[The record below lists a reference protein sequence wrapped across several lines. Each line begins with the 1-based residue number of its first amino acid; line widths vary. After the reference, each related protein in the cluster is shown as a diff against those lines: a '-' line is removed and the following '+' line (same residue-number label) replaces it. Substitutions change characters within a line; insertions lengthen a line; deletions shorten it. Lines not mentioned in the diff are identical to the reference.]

1 MQPNKKYIASDGY
14 EYFMCPM
21 TEFKV
26 TQVENVGTHLGTK
39 SVDFASGTP
48 GYRAPYYA
56 PAKVKCVRSTPSS
69 GEATWQ
75 TVNKVHCPNGYFGVV
90 TFETVHDDTY
100 NAYVGMVVN
109 QGVQLGNMGAKGN
122 ATGVHVHLQFAQT
135 ADYSFFKNGYGIY
148 MFNSESYVDDT
159 FYVDDTN
166 IIDGKAGN
174 WRKTGSSSVN
184 SQKYVVEEE
193 HYAVRFTYDQI
204 RIRKGSPDGE
214 VVGYVNAGDE
224 IEYFAKTVYNGH
236 RWVRDKNNYWYAIS
250 NSEERGKDMWC
261 ELIDPSEMKANQQP
275 TPDPEPEQPAEE
287 PEKPEDDEWDLEDPD
302 LEPVLL
308 ESDHGLTVH
317 TALVDKSKY
326 KYKCPYVMNPEYVTV
341 HNAGSD
347 GNPGAEQ
354 LNKSMGST
362 DEQKSW
368 HLSVDDNGA
377 WQGIALNRNAWHAG
391 DGAKGNGNRK
401 SIAIEIC
408 CDMYDSDGDGSYNDK
423 SGSVDPR
430 WEKARDNGA
439 LAAATLLDKYGWDIS
454 HLKKHQDWLMTNG
467 SYKYCPHHI
476 LNDGWDDF
484 EDLVQSK
491 LDSIQGKPATPDKG
505 EEGESIDGGL
515 VNKLVKLLIK
525 LIQKLLNIFK

>member
-174 WRKTGSSSVN
+174 WRKIGSSSGN
-184 SQKYVVEEE
+184 TQKYIVEEE

-214 VVGYVNAGDE
+214 VIGYVNSGDE
-224 IEYFAKTVYNGH
+224 VEYFAKTVYNGH
-236 RWVRDKNNYWYAIS
+236 RWVQDKNKYWYAIS

-261 ELIDPSEMKANQQP
+261 ELIDPSELKVNQKP
-275 TPDPEPEQPAEE
+275 STPSE
-287 PEKPEDDEWDLEDPD
+287 PEKPQEPEPNDTEEEWIVEQPDRTQEVYQPTEGWLEKFGVSFVSDIVTKDE
-302 LEPVLL
+302 
-308 ESDHGLTVH
+308 
-317 TALVDKSKY
+317 Y
-326 KYKCPYVMNPEYVTV
+326 KYKAPFIMDPEFTVTHNSGTPSNPS
-341 HNAGSD
+341 AQ
-347 GNPGAEQ
+347 A
-354 LNKSMGST
+354 LNTSMRN
-362 DEQKSW
+362 DETTQKSW
-368 HLSVDDNGA
+368 HFSVDENTIV
-377 WQGIALNRNAWHAG
+377 QGLPLNRNGWHAG
-391 DGAKGNGNRK
+391 DGRDGDGNRK
-401 SIAIEIC
+401 GIAVEIC
-408 CDMYDSDGDGSYNDK
+408 RDMSDDTDAEFS
-423 SGSVDPR
+423 
-430 WEKARDNGA
+430 
-439 LAAATLLDKYGWDIS
+439 LAERNAAILIADIMYQRGWTKETIC
-454 HLKKHQDWLMTNG
+454 KHQDFAD
-467 SYKYCPHHI
+467 KYCPHKT
-476 LNDGWDDF
+476 LDKGWDRYVDMVL
-484 EDLVQSK
+484 EY
-491 LDSIQGKPATPDKG
+491 LDQLMQFKAESDQPADSDQP
-505 EEGESIDGGL
+505 EEGEKVDGGLINTLVSLLIKL
-515 VNKLVKLLIK
+515 VNKLLS
-525 LIQKLLNIFK
+525 IFK